1 MKEQKKKIWLF
12 LEEYF
17 SQYGFKRRKQNN
29 YIRTTDGNV
38 IQDIGFT
45 TATRG
50 QKHVVYLN
58 PVVGIIYRDVDKLML
73 QLRDGVNPNIK
84 DYGPM
89 ICRPIGYLMPEHYF
103 KEWKFT
109 KDKDIREDAEDMAK
123 AIIEYGSS
131 YLEELSDVDQMIYG
145 LATSKYSYIGSEVRD
160 YILPVLYY
168 LYGNSEQA
176 LLTVE
181 NAVTRRSN
189 SINIEEYKAL
199 QAIYGEDA
207 IQIPP
212 NKALDSYMPFVEKF
226 RKFLAEK

>member
-1 MKEQKKKIWLF
+1 
-12 LEEYF
+12 
-17 SQYGFKRRKQNN
+17 
-29 YIRTTDGNV
+29 
-38 IQDIGFT
+38 
-45 TATRG
+45 
-50 QKHVVYLN
+50 
-58 PVVGIIYRDVDKLML
+58 
-73 QLRDGVNPNIK
+73 
-84 DYGPM
+84 
-89 ICRPIGYLMPEHYF
+89 MPENDF